1 MATDDG
7 AEGAIRRVLNALER
21 AGVPYML
28 TGSFASAFHG
38 APRTTQDVDVVIA
51 PTLGSL
57 QKLLREFPED
67 QYYVSREA
75 ALQAY
80 GSESLFNV
88 IDLTSGWKIDFIVR
102 KSRAFSQEEFGRRR
116 SADLLGMTLYIAS
129 AEDVVLSKLEWA
141 KMSESDRQIAD
152 VVGILRTQGHELDEG
167 YIERWATALGVD
179 AQWNRARADAG
190 LTSR

>member
-1 MATDDG
+1 MAIDDG
-7 AEGAIRRVLNALER
+7 AEGAIRRVLHALGR

-67 QYYVSREA
+67 EYYVSREA

-88 IDLTSGWKIDFIVR
+88 IDLSSGWKIDFIVR

-116 SADLLGMTLYIAS
+116 KADLLGMTLYIAS

-141 KMSESDRQIAD
+141 KLAESERQIAD
-152 VVGILRTQGHELDEG
+152 VVGILRTQGDQLDQD
-167 YIERWATALGVD
+167 YIERWATALGVN